1 MMSINH
7 AGVEVAVHESQ
18 RYSLTKISANHP
30 SVARGLVR
38 WQFVALKFAVAER
51 PFIGHC
57 GRMACLPGREIGVE
71 SGYPSLGA
79 IGATP
84 CSNNSSAICRNAA
97 YT

>member
-51 PFIGHC
+51 PFIGQSCQNQRLQVIGEYFRFHHQ
-57 GRMACLPGREIGVE
+57 AAEI
-71 SGYPSLGA
+71 
-79 IGATP
+79 
-84 CSNNSSAICRNAA
+84 
-97 YT
+97 